1 MSKLY
6 INFKMALHAGEETAF
21 KDYVRHLKELVRE
34 KCPNTIGYEWFLN
47 ENETQCVALETFTD
61 SEALLFHADTVMELA
76 MKLFATCDILEVNLL
91 GDPSPEVIERT
102 STYGAQVHRL
112 I

>member
-21 KDYVRHLKELVRE
+21 KDYVRQLEELVRE

-47 ENETQCVALETFTD
+47 
-61 SEALLFHADTVMELA
+61 
-76 MKLFATCDILEVNLL
+76 
-91 GDPSPEVIERT
+91 
-102 STYGAQVHRL
+102 
-112 I
+112 